1 MTRDRFEK
9 WGVRNS
15 KMKRKLRNPYF
26 TKRGFLPRGGRV
38 HGLRGLLTGLGV
50 ALGGAILI
58 VLPVEAWTQPYFT
71 LKNIDYENVELLPV
85 REQAVRSAVE
95 AALDEKFIFGISRRN
110 YFLAPVAII
119 KKNIE
124 AGGSYAQIKIKK
136 KFPNGLLIS
145 VKQAER
151 VFLVA
156 DRGERSFA
164 DGDGTVLDK
173 LETATSSA
181 SVLSLP
187 IFVATSTLI
196 NVTIER
202 SPSSTVSINPG
213 QEIIPKNCAT
223 LIKTLKYGLD
233 RLGISS
239 SRYVANEDGT
249 NVVAYTKD
257 GWRLITD
264 PIIGTTDQLERL
276 AAVLRDPRYKDRA
289 KYDYIDVRYPDK
301 VYVKQR

>member
-26 TKRGFLPRGGRV
+26 TKRGFLPRGRV
-38 HGLRGLLTGLGV
+38 HGLRGLLAGLGV

-58 VLPVEAWTQPYFT
+58 ILPVEAWTQPYFT
-71 LKNIDYENVELLPV
+71 LKNINYETAELLPA
-85 REQAVRSAVE
+85 REQTVRSAVE

-124 AGGSYAQIKIKK
+124 AGGPYAQIKIKK
-136 KFPNGLLIS
+136 KFPDGLLIA
-145 VKQAER
+145 VQQPER
-151 VFLVA
+151 VFLVT

-164 DGDGTVLDK
+164 DGDGVVLDK
-173 LETATSSA
+173 LEAATSSA
-181 SVLSLP
+181 NMLNLP
-187 IFVATSTLI
+187 IFIATSTLI

-202 SPSSTVSINPG
+202 SPSSTVSIGPG

-223 LIKTLKYGLD
+223 LIKALHNGLN
-233 RLGISS
+233 RLGVSP
-239 SRYVANEDGT
+239 SRYTAKEDGT
-249 NVVAYTKD
+249 NVVGFTKD
-257 GWRLITD
+257 GWRLIAD
-264 PIIGTTDQLERL
+264 PIISATDQLERL

-301 VYVKQR
+301 VYVKQK